1 METSSYDLFVNNI
14 NNQNILKLLDIVKNI
29 GDTDINRCFESDTS
43 KHSDLKNNAGKIS
56 ITLLSWSVLDVERLP
71 ITLYLLEKDV
81 VDINKTNP
89 LWLSIYSDNL
99 FVARLLLNKNSINVN
114 NSRFHEGVEICISEM
129 ALAKLAYM
137 VSYADYNFLHST
149 NIFDLI
155 GVCYKILS
163 NKHSDQTYKYILD
176 GLCYT
181 MENKIK
187 KIYGNILVDK
197 QNSNSDTSDH
207 SNISSYDL
215 VLNNTYD
222 KNILV
227 DKQNSNSDTSDHS
240 NISSYDLVL
249 NNTDDENILVLL
261 TLIKNIDSI
270 DINRYFELD
279 VSEYPVYL
287 KNSDGTFYTTLLSW
301 SVLDVKR
308 LPITIYLLEKDIV
321 DINKANPLWLS
332 IYSDNL
338 FAAMLLLEKKSINV
352 NSLRY
357 YRGMKLSTLIMALNK
372 LSYMVDYSDYNF
384 IHSTNIFDLIDVCYK
399 ILSNKH
405 SDQTYK
411 YILDGLCYNME
422 NKIKKNSNTLVDN
435 YAKDN
440 ISSGFHFNPLTSR
453 IQHHFIQ

>member
-187 KIYGNILVDK
+187 KIYG
-197 QNSNSDTSDH
+197 
-207 SNISSYDL
+207 
-215 VLNNTYD
+215 
-222 KNILV
+222 NILV